1 MGSKMIGVLCNE
13 IERDAVRE
21 FFELFKTPW
30 EFVIPGREYDVV
42 ISTLAE
48 NDPLNGRL
56 IILYSSKPAKID
68 ALLGI
73 TVNQAALN
81 QFVNVS
87 GTQLPI
93 YGNLAVMERGRSS
106 LLRNSVDSG
115 TVAIE
120 VDTASNKM
128 IRVGYDLFSE
138 VAFIIREGQPI
149 ENALIPTLDIH
160 ISLLRGW
167 MVSAGI
173 PFVEI
178 PPLPSGYP
186 FFACLTH
193 DIDYAGIRQHR
204 FDRTMW
210 GFVYR
215 ALIESLFPIFKG
227 RFNFSKIIKNWMA
240 VVKLPFVLAGVA
252 DDFWEHFDHYAEI
265 DGGHGSTFF
274 LIPFKNKAGDTTK
287 GFVYHKRAAGYD
299 IDDVAKQIK
308 RLNDSG
314 FEIGLHGID
323 AWHSAEKGRQELNR
337 IAQATGRKE
346 IGIRMHWLWF
356 DDQSPRV
363 LDQAGLNYDSSL
375 GYNDRVGF
383 KSGTVQV
390 FKPGEVSN
398 LLEIPLN
405 IQDTALFY
413 YRRMALSNAEARHS
427 CTQLVHAALQFGG
440 VLTVNWH
447 DRSLEP
453 DRLWG
458 DFYTW
463 LLQELRRH
471 NAWVG
476 SAYQVV
482 EWFRCR
488 RSITFGETGL
498 TNNRFSIE
506 INSKKPVIEPHMV
519 LRFHISQPSVPSNSD
534 IKDHYFDVP
543 WNGETIV
550 EIPLD
555 KLGA

>member
-1 MGSKMIGVLCNE
+1 MIGLICAQEEKN
-13 IERDAVRE
+13 IACE

-30 EFVIPGREYDVV
+30 EFLVPGREYDVV

-48 NDPLNGRL
+48 KDPVNGRL

-73 TVNQAALN
+73 TMNQAALN
-81 QFVNVS
+81 QLVNVS

-93 YGNLAVMERGRSS
+93 YGNMAVMEGGRSS
-106 LLRNSVDSG
+106 LLRNSADSG

-120 VDTASNKM
+120 VETDSNKV

-138 VAFIIREGQPI
+138 VAFVIKEGQPV

-167 MVSAGI
+167 MVSTSI
-173 PFVEI
+173 SFVEI
-178 PPLPSGYP
+178 PPLPFGYP
-186 FFACLTH
+186 FFACLSH
-193 DIDYAGIRQHR
+193 DIDFAGIRQHR

-215 ALIESLFPIFKG
+215 ALIESLLPIFRG
-227 RFNFSKIIKNWMA
+227 RFNFSKMIKNWMA
-240 VVKLPFVLAGVA
+240 VVKLPFVLAGIA
-252 DDFWEHFDHYAEI
+252 DDFWEHFDRYTEI

-274 LIPFKNKAGDTTK
+274 LIPFKNKSGDTTK
-287 GFVYHKRAAGYD
+287 GYENHKRATGYD
-299 IDDVAKQIK
+299 IDDVVKQIN

-323 AWHSAEKGRQELNR
+323 AWHNAEKGRQELNR
-337 IAQATGRKE
+337 IAQVTGKKE

-390 FKPGEVSN
+390 FKPGEASN

-413 YRRMALSNAEARHS
+413 YRRMALSNAEARHL
-427 CTQLVHAALQFGG
+427 CTKLVDAVLQFGG

-458 DFYTW
+458 DFYNW
-463 LLQELRRH
+463 LLQEFRMR

-476 SAYQVV
+476 SADQVV

-488 RSITFGETGL
+488 RSIIFGEAGL

-506 INSKKPVIEPHMV
+506 INSKKPVAEPHMI
-519 LRFHISQPSVPSNSD
+519 LRYHISQPSVPFNSD
-534 IKDHYFDVP
+534 IKDHYFDIP
-543 WNGETIV
+543 WNGETLV
-550 EIPLD
+550 EIPLNN
-555 KLGA
+555 LGT